1 MIYTAMIL
9 NTIFTL
15 SFHYSNNGS
24 VILNLH
30 YIVLVSLVHVNGFKD
45 IYTNTYIHMYVYIDS
60 I

>member
-1 MIYTAMIL
+1 MIL